1 MASDE
6 LDFWSFVDLAH
17 RRLRDDYGVTDTA
30 ATELLLSLNRASGV
44 VTYDL
49 EASAHRPRG
58 RSWAVFRV
66 MYVLWLAGP
75 LESRKVAELCGMTRA
90 GVTNLTKPLVA
101 EGVVE
106 RRPHHHDGRSVVLAL
121 TAAGTREAED
131 AFARHHER
139 EREWAC
145 GLSAAEQRTLVR
157 LLAKLIA
164 HRPDLEVRGRR

>member
-6 LDFWSFVDLAH
+6 LDFWSFVDLAR
-17 RRLRDDYGVTDTA
+17 RRLHDEYDITDTD

-58 RSWAVFRV
+58 RSWAVFRL
-66 MYVLWLAGP
+66 MHVLWLAGP

-90 GVTNLTKPLVA
+90 GVTNLTKPLIT

-106 RRPHHHDGRSVVLAL
+106 RQPHHHDGRSVVLGL
-121 TAAGTREAED
+121 TAAGRREAEE
-131 AFARHHER
+131 AFAEHHRR
-139 EREWAC
+139 ELQWAD
-145 GLSAAEQRTLVR
+145 GLTADETRTLVR
-157 LLAKLIA
+157 LLTKLIA
-164 HRPDLEVRGRR
+164 HRPDLAVRGRR

>member
-6 LDFWSFVDLAH
+6 LDFWSFVELAR
-17 RRLRDDYGVTDTA
+17 RRLRDEYGIADTD
-30 ATELLLSLNRASGV
+30 ATQLLLSLNRASGV

-58 RSWAVFRV
+58 RSWAVFRL
-66 MYVLWLAGP
+66 MHVLWLTGP

-90 GVTNLTKPLVA
+90 GVTNLTKPLIT

-106 RRPHHHDGRSVVLAL
+106 RQPHHRDGRSVVLGLSAD
-121 TAAGTREAED
+121 GQREAEE
-131 AFARHHER
+131 AFAAHHAR
-139 EREWAC
+139 ERQWAA
-145 GLSAAEQRTLVR
+145 GLTTAEQHTLVR

>member
-6 LDFWSFVDLAH
+6 LDFWSFVALAH
-17 RRLRDDYGVTDTA
+17 RRLRDDYGITDTA

-58 RSWAVFRV
+58 RSWAVFRL

-90 GVTNLTKPLVA
+90 GVTNLTKPLVS

-106 RRPHHHDGRSVVLAL
+106 RRPHHRDGRSVVLDL
-121 TAAGTREAED
+121 TAAGVSEAED
-131 AFARHHER
+131 AFAEHHQR
-139 EREWAC
+139 ERQWSA
-145 GLSAAEQRTLVR
+145 GLTASEQRTLVR
-157 LLAKLIA
+157 LLAKLVA
-164 HRPDLEVRGRR
+164 HRPDLDVRGRR

>member
-1 MASDE
+1 MATDE
-6 LDFWSFVDLAH
+6 LDFWSFVDLAQ
-17 RRLRDDYGVTDTA
+17 RRLREEYGITDTG

-58 RSWAVFRV
+58 RSWPVFRL

-75 LESRKVAELCGMTRA
+75 LESHKVAELCGMTRA

-106 RRPHHHDGRSVVLAL
+106 RRPHQHDGRSVVLGL
-121 TAAGTREAED
+121 TTAGTREAEE
-131 AFARHHER
+131 AFAAHHER
-139 EREWAC
+139 EQRWAS
-145 GLSAAEQRTLVR
+145 GLTVREQRSLVR

-164 HRPDLEVRGRR
+164 HRPDLEVHGRR